1 MSSIEKSIETDN
13 SLISGSQKQE
23 RELGVIAGGTGLFFS
38 FFLSFR
44 HFLGRSQGIWRF
56 PGWGLIGAV
65 AAGLCQ
71 SYHPQQCGIWAV
83 SANFISVFKNCR
95 VPEVPVM
102 VHRKR
107 IQLGTMRFRVW
118 SLASLSGLSG
128 ILRCC
133 ELWCRPQMWLPSGVA
148 VTAV

>member
-13 SLISGSQKQE
+13 SLISGSQKRE

-71 SYHPQQCGIWAV
+71 GHSNAGSELSLQPTPQ
-83 SANFISVFKNCR
+83 
-95 VPEVPVM
+95 
-102 VHRKR
+102 
-107 IQLGTMRFRVW
+107 L
-118 SLASLSGLSG
+118 
-128 ILRCC
+128 
-133 ELWCRPQMWLPSGVA
+133 
-148 VTAV
+148 TATLDP